1 MISILEQLIKNIE
14 MAEGVETLLESQLNE
29 KKKIVSK
36 KKKRLQ
42 QKQKAQKNVTNPI
55 ETNKKEKPKTQLIK
69 YNPTVLEE
77 QPEQFTQE
85 FINCRDK
92 LAQIA
97 RKYYEILRAADQI
110 WQREGKDKPCPDEAF
125 KKYQEALNGM
135 QQEINEF
142 LQNDLNPNIEKM
154 ESIEIQYLEQQLKL
168 ADGFLTKSEKMIDAL
183 NPELFVDPKQIEQ
196 KPLEIEDKG
205 GEQQDNQFPTKTDNS
220 KKKDL
225 LTYQDFQDK
234 YKEVLSIIEEQIQND
249 EEAKKVPNPNDLS
262 KKDGPWV
269 ERTFWAFVESPVATD
284 AVKLFMYSNPI
295 TAAIFDGKFG
305 KLGFKDGLNWIKG
318 ISQQKRQQT
327 EKNAEEARKNN
338 SDKYNKN
345 GVPKSTKGYS
355 VNDLRKELYGNKIFV
370 QLVNTLYNYPEVD
383 KEDKKV
389 LLDTTTYLNKEL
401 AKDKLDREVR
411 SQLLHEFNTL
421 IETVNECC
429 DYLGWENYN
438 DWRDIKTYGNGENEE
453 QAIKGTKS
461 KKEAKKQQLMN
472 NITNDLKELQKDANN
487 NEKSLSFKDVT
498 STLTSDPFNYN
509 LDDVRTAWQN
519 FNQQESYDTLLKYN
533 QILECALGNETK
545 GEI

>member
-97 RKYYEILRAADQI
+97 RKYYEVLRAADRI
-110 WQREGKDKPCPDEAF
+110 WQQEGKDKPCPDEAF

-142 LQNDLNPNIEKM
+142 LQNDLNPSLEKM
-154 ESIEIQYLEQQLKL
+154 ETVEIQYIEQQLKL
-168 ADGFLTKSEKMIDAL
+168 ADGFLTKSEKMVDAL
-183 NPELFVDPKQIEQ
+183 NPELFVDIKQIEQ
-196 KPLEIEDKG
+196 KPAEIEDKG
-205 GEQQDNQFPTKTDNS
+205 VKQKDNKNKTKVDKF

-234 YKEVLSIIEEQIQND
+234 YKEVLSIVEEQIQND
-249 EEAKKVPNPNDLS
+249 EEAKKVPNPHDLS
-262 KKDGPWV
+262 KKEGPWV
-269 ERTFWAFVESPVATD
+269 SRTFWAFVESPVATD

-305 KLGFKDGLNWIKG
+305 NLGFKDKLKEIKG
-318 ISQQKRQQT
+318 RAERKRQQAA
-327 EKNAEEARKNN
+327 KDAEEARKQN

-453 QAIKGTKS
+453 QAIKGIKS

-472 NITNDLKELQKDANN
+472 NITSDLKELQKDANN

>member
-1 MISILEQLIKNIE
+1 
-14 MAEGVETLLESQLNE
+14 MAEGVETFFESQLYE
-29 KKKIVSK
+29 KKKFVSK

-42 QKQKAQKNVTNPI
+42 QKQKAQKNITNPNK
-55 ETNKKEKPKTQLIK
+55 ETKKEEPKTQLIK
-69 YNPTVLEE
+69 YTPTVLEE
-77 QPEQFTQE
+77 QPKQFTQE

-110 WQREGKDKPCPDEAF
+110 WQRAGKDKPCPDEAF

-168 ADGFLTKSEKMIDAL
+168 ANGFLTKSEKMIDAL

-205 GEQQDNQFPTKTDNS
+205 GEQQVNQFPTKTDDS

-234 YKEVLSIIEEQIQND
+234 YKEVLSIVEEQIQND
-249 EEAKKVPNPNDLS
+249 EEAKKVPNPNDLA
-262 KKDGPWV
+262 KKEGPWV

-305 KLGFKDGLNWIKG
+305 KLGFKDALNWIKG
-318 ISQQKRQQT
+318 ISQQKRQQK
-327 EKNAEEARKNN
+327 EKDAEEARKNN

-345 GVPKSTKGYS
+345 GVPVNTKGYS
-355 VNDLRKELYGNKIFV
+355 VNDIKKELYGNKIFV

-389 LLDTTTYLNKEL
+389 LLDTTTFLNKEL
-401 AKDKLDREVR
+401 AKDKLEREVR
-411 SQLLHEFNTL
+411 SQLLQEFNTL
-421 IETVNECC
+421 TETVNDCC

-438 DWRDIKTYGNGENEE
+438 DWKDIKTYGNGNEE
-453 QAIKGTKS
+453 EEAIKGTKS
-461 KKEAKKQQLMN
+461 KKEAKKEQQINKIKDAIINAKYTTDDYMKAM
-472 NITNDLKELQKDANN
+472 KELQDTFHFNTDDINTAWNQQFGN
-487 NEKSLSFKDVT
+487 NES
-498 STLTSDPFNYN
+498 YN
-509 LDDVRTAWQN
+509 VINR
-519 FNQQESYDTLLKYN
+519 YN